1 MSKLDEDAFEESYLE
16 LSPEG
21 QRKVKLYIKFVLYC
35 LQCHE
40 KEYNEHRRPSS
51 ILDKGYKLNIGESGA
66 KELIA
71 VLMKERLI

>member
-21 QRKVKLYIKFVLYC
+21 QRKVKLYVKFVLYS
-35 LQCHE
+35 LQLHE
-40 KEYNEHRRPSS
+40 KEYNERREPSGVMS
-51 ILDKGYKLNIGESGA
+51 RGYKLNIGESGA

-71 VLMKERLI
+71 VLMKEGVI